1 MSRQSR
7 SNPRLDYKVFHQTGK
22 KVTKL
27 DAQYMKLAEK
37 LDKDTI
43 MERTQLVDENN
54 MIVIEVEDFLEEY
67 ELDDLY
73 GTEDIEKC
81 ILELKDLKKRFQGVH
96 IKLKRVLGNEYKALY
111 ESYDNDVKKIVEW
124 IKEARREISNRKREQ
139 DEEREEKL
147 AREKEEKAR
156 KEEEL
161 ARKEMKEMENAAMK
175 ERAKLKVEEKYF
187 KIRVE
192 EYLKNLDGED
202 SEFITDIEKNITEL
216 KYLIEIHSE
225 MYARIEVVF
234 GEDYENEF
242 GDTYRKTL
250 DSMNQCIQ
258 DEKSKIKVIRQ
269 AEKEKEM
276 RVINLAKEKELREKK
291 AQEERESYEKKE
303 NEKKYAE
310 KVSFSTY
317 MFEEIKSS
325 ASSLSK

>member
-7 SNPRLDYKVFHQTGK
+7 SNPRLDYKVFHETGK
-22 KVTKL
+22 KVAKL

-73 GTEDIEKC
+73 GTEDTEKC
-81 ILELKDLKKRFQGVH
+81 ILELKDLKKRFDGVH

-124 IKEARREISNRKREQ
+124 IKEAGREISNRKREQ

-161 ARKEMKEMENAAMK
+161 ARKEMKEMDNAAMK
-175 ERAKLKVEEKYF
+175 ERTKLKVEEKYF
-187 KIRVE
+187 KIRV
-192 EYLKNLDGED
+192 
-202 SEFITDIEKNITEL
+202 
-216 KYLIEIHSE
+216 
-225 MYARIEVVF
+225 R
-234 GEDYENEF
+234 
-242 GDTYRKTL
+242 
-250 DSMNQCIQ
+250 
-258 DEKSKIKVIRQ
+258 
-269 AEKEKEM
+269 
-276 RVINLAKEKELREKK
+276 
-291 AQEERESYEKKE
+291 
-303 NEKKYAE
+303 
-310 KVSFSTY
+310 
-317 MFEEIKSS
+317 
-325 ASSLSK
+325 